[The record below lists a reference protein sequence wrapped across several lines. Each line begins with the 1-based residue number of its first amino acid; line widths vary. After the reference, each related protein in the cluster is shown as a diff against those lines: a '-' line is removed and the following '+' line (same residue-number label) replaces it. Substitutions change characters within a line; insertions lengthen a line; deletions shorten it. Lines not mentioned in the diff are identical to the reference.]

1 MTKKVLLIYC
11 LLTFYSYR
19 MKLVNI
25 WLLLAAGLAC
35 CTYGFGA
42 SLGELSRSNPI
53 GNHIIYSNSW

>member
-1 MTKKVLLIYC
+1 
-11 LLTFYSYR
+11 
-19 MKLVNI
+19 MKLVNV

-42 SLGELSRSNPI
+42 SLGELSRANPI